1 MGAVWVSVEG
11 YIRRKGRHCL
21 RVWVALNRYHV
32 GKLFVWRYQERK
44 KIDEK
49 MHFTL
54 CIAVDL
60 SFF

>member
-32 GKLFVWRYQERK
+32 GKIVCMEVSGK
-44 KIDEK
+44 KENR
-49 MHFTL
+49 
-54 CIAVDL
+54 
-60 SFF
+60 